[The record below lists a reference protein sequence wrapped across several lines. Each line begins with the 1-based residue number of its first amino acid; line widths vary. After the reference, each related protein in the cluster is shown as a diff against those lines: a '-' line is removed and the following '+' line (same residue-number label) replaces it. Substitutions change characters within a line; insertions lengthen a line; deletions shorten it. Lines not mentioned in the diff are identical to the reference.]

1 MRETGQ
7 MRYVRRDADGGIVA
21 VSLDPMEG
29 FEPVAADD
37 ADVVAFGSRFSGP
50 QSRFAESDREVVR
63 VLDDLVNVLIE
74 KNLIRF
80 TDLPPAAQRKLMERR
95 GLRENGTH
103 LGLLGEDTALF

>member
-1 MRETGQ
+1 MRETEQ
-7 MRYVRRDADGGIVA
+7 MRYVRRDADGEIVA
-21 VSLDPMEG
+21 VSMEPLEG
-29 FEPVAADD
+29 FEAASTDAGEVAD
-37 ADVVAFGSRFSGP
+37 FGRRCAAP

-95 GLRENGTH
+95 GLRESGTH